1 MPEIEK
7 EIEEYKDRTDDFMT
21 GFGEGSF
28 FPRASAGAAAGDR
41 QRKLSNVSH
50 GEENG
55 TPKSKDQ

>member
-7 EIEEYKDRTDDFMT
+7 EIEEYKERTDDFMT

-41 QRKLSNVSH
+41 
-50 GEENG
+50 
-55 TPKSKDQ
+55 